1 MKNKHKVSSAVNF
14 GGWGWFLVLIC
25 IVYQMMYSAFA
36 VDGINGYGASLA
48 AYLSQVSGT
57 EITSDMLTPIG
68 IICCLLSLLFTTLVL
83 KKGTKLVAVASC
95 FGC

>member
-1 MKNKHKVSSAVNF
+1 MRKEEWNMKNKHKVSSAVNF

-57 EITSDMLTPIG
+57 EITSDMLTAMLRPP
-68 IICCLLSLLFTTLVL
+68 S
-83 KKGTKLVAVASC
+83 ASSAAC
-95 FGC
+95 WACSSPPWC